1 MQKTNPVIH
10 RILPLVLLAALIGY
24 LGSDRK
30 FGFWGNFFVSL
41 LLTPIIGLLVVAI
54 APRKDSLNNL
64 ETQLQA
70 AQSAKEKGLITE
82 DEYQARRKKIIEGIH
97 QIGNEFNSVV

>member
-1 MQKTNPVIH
+1 MVGYFAKTKNRSGV
-10 RILPLVLLAALIGY
+10 G
-24 LGSDRK
+24 
-30 FGFWGNFFVSL
+30 WFFFSL
-41 LLTPIIGLLVVAI
+41 LLSPIIGLLVVAI

-82 DEYQARRKKIIEGIH
+82 DEYQARRKKIIEG
-97 QIGNEFNSVV
+97 